1 MYRKVISE
9 DKDVQRYIQNCDLL
23 CKNIKDIDFKSK
35 LSYTYVCND
44 LNEYRRVS
52 GWSVQKFVAWLK
64 DEYDE
69 KDLSLYIDDWNKFDS
84 VVSPFKNELKE
95 YNDFVANINQYQTP
109 IVKKRSFNKRLRNEL
124 LSKCIKIVDEA
135 YVTNTVTYTSP
146 AGRNYYSKTVKYPLK
161 DVANC
166 LNGASTDKESDDVIH
181 LTIAELFDAVS
192 AFKKDEFK
200 KAERAAMTPGLRYDV
215 MKRDGFKCVL
225 CGRGVNGGVQLEV
238 DHIIPIAKGGRTE
251 MSNLQTLCRDCNRGK
266 GTKEM

>member
-95 YNDFVANINQYQTP
+95 YNDFVANINQYQT
-109 IVKKRSFNKRLRNEL
+109 
-124 LSKCIKIVDEA
+124 
-135 YVTNTVTYTSP
+135 
-146 AGRNYYSKTVKYPLK
+146 
-161 DVANC
+161 
-166 LNGASTDKESDDVIH
+166 
-181 LTIAELFDAVS
+181 
-192 AFKKDEFK
+192 
-200 KAERAAMTPGLRYDV
+200 
-215 MKRDGFKCVL
+215 
-225 CGRGVNGGVQLEV
+225 
-238 DHIIPIAKGGRTE
+238 
-251 MSNLQTLCRDCNRGK
+251 
-266 GTKEM
+266 